1 MQLRADL
8 MVALRKAID
17 RAGWTQRDAAAR
29 LGVTQPRISDLYRSQ
44 IGRFRVDALVLM
56 LFRAGV
62 EVHFSTRRAKSA

>member
-62 EVHFSTRRAKSA
+62 EVNFSTRRTKSA

>member
-8 MVALRKAID
+8 MVALRKTID

-56 LFRAGV
+56 LLRAGV
-62 EVHFSTRRAKSA
+62 EVSFTTKRAKTA